1 MRLKLKFAVSF
12 AAFLLVMVAAGIA
25 GALIVTAARPQPQ
38 VQAPGFYL
46 GPSFGIELGGP
57 HASGWICTGGVTA
70 AHPDV
75 IDGISCSLTS
85 GPGT

>member
-1 MRLKLKFAVSF
+1 MKDRIGRIISAVILMATG
-12 AAFLLVMVAAGIA
+12 AAIASATIALVQPA
-25 GALIVTAARPQPQ
+25 GAT
-38 VQAPGFYL
+38 VQAPSSFYL